1 MDTPTPP
8 PQEATPTVENAMDNM
23 EVSTAS
29 ETVNN
34 SELITIESDDEQP
47 VPLTSSQS
55 MATEVVYDQSSQPMP
70 INIQPISIEP
80 KEDDTGSESGSMI
93 GGDDSN
99 EATTEKRPTRTRFT
113 EKQVCLFFPYNHT
126 TISTLWSKL

>member
-1 MDTPTPP
+1 
-8 PQEATPTVENAMDNM
+8 MDNI
-23 EVSTAS
+23 EVSTVS

-47 VPLTSSQS
+47 VPLTGNQS
-55 MATEVVYDQSSQPMP
+55 MAAEVVYDQSSQSMP

-99 EATTEKRPTRTRFT
+99 EAATEKRPARTRFT
-113 EKQVCLFFPYNHT
+113 EKQVCFFFQYNHT
-126 TISTLWSKL
+126 TISPLW